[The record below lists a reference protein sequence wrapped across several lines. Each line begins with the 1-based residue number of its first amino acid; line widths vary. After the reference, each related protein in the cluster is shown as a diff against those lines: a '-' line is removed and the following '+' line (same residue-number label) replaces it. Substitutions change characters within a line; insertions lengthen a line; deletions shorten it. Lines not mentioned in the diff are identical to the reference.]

1 MHRLR
6 NTALA
11 GLVALFVTAVPVS
24 TAQSV
29 EEALSR
35 LRERYDAMGS
45 MRATF
50 TQVTTSTFLDEPER
64 YAGSVLLSGD
74 RYRIETAQQTI
85 VTDTVRTWVYNRYEN
100 QVLINDYE
108 SDPSTFS
115 LSSFLDEFDTAYRVQ
130 EYRLDDGLDRITLSP
145 EDPLS
150 AFRTVTIWTDDG
162 VVRRLHV
169 VDLNDIEM
177 NIALSDIVFN
187 PELPADSF
195 TFSIPEGAELIDL
208 REN

>member
-11 GLVALFVTAVPVS
+11 GLVALFVTAVPLS

-64 YAGSVLLSGD
+64 YAGSILLSGD